1 MHGMLGLIAAGSN
14 GQTLDQLLSF
24 LKANTVDEVKSRVS
38 KLLSLMA
45 DGSSSGGPRLSFVNS
60 VWIEQTL
67 SLKSS
72 FKQVAETVYKAA
84 GKQVNFR
91 YKAVEVKQEVN
102 SWAEKQTSGLIKEI
116 VPLNPVV
123 DGLTRLILANAVYF
137 KGAWKAKF
145 EPSMTKDSDFHLP
158 NGGKVKV
165 PFMTS
170 NDKQLVGEYD
180 GVKVSG
186 LPYSQGG
193 DKRSFSMYMFLPNE
207 KESIPSLIEKLGSES
222 SFLERHIPRK
232 QVKVNE
238 EGTEAAAATA
248 RVFEDSLTTDRPV
261 NFVADHPFLFVI
273 REDVSGEVM
282 FMGQVVNPSIH

>member
-165 PFMTS
+165 
-170 NDKQLVGEYD
+170 
-180 GVKVSG
+180 
-186 LPYSQGG
+186 
-193 DKRSFSMYMFLPNE
+193 
-207 KESIPSLIEKLGSES
+207 
-222 SFLERHIPRK
+222 
-232 QVKVNE
+232 NE

-248 RVFEDSLTTDRPV
+248 RVFEDSLTTDHPAK
-261 NFVADHPFLFVI
+261 FVADHPFLFVI